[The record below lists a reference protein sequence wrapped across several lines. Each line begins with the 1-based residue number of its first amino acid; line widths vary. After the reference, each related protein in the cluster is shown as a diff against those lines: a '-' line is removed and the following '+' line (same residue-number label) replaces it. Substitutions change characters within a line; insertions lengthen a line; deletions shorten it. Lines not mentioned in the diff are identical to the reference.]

1 MTKKKSKIINV
12 EAGDD
17 LEKIEEDIIKAA
29 DKAGKRNVIVNI
41 FSTPH
46 KKLKR
51 RWKIRYKFNKKHLVF
66 DLAIAGMIM
75 VLIGLNVFWLY
86 GGFHYFTNKLDIEIS
101 ANTESFVSG
110 QDIVFSV
117 QYANNNKYELEDVVL
132 SFKYPDYFVLN
143 EVSREEFVPEKNI
156 VRLGNLEPGANGH
169 VEVLGQLIG
178 NFQEEQVL
186 LANFNFYKTNKKG
199 ERLWG
204 QFRKNVPY
212 QYLIEDSYLQVET
225 ELPEVL
231 VNKQIFDWS
240 IKISNT
246 SENINYEEVQLMI
259 QEDGEFQLLE
269 QSDDLATS
277 LNPGE
282 SREFNIKARFNTAKE
297 SKDVKFGVIWK
308 SSTFALLQNSWSK
321 EQKVILP
328 KFEVSHQVQVVD
340 AVSPGDDVEVTVGFD
355 NAGDYTIENAEITLE
370 LLGDYWN
377 LNKVQNGTGKV
388 FGNKVTWT
396 VAEMPKLALIQP
408 KEKNEFSFTVGT
420 DSYVSG
426 SQDLDLR
433 SRMTIKYKL
442 EGQNVYTTTPYKTT
456 KLNSNLAVSA
466 YPMYFAKTGDQLGR
480 GPIPPRVGSETKYW
494 MFMRMVNDIHDVENV
509 TVTAE
514 LPFNVTWVNE
524 SNVPVGDAIEYSH
537 ETKTISWQ
545 ISKVPVKPT
554 NIGFAFVVS
563 IIPTTSQVG
572 SYPILLNNIQVKG
585 IDKITGLPINKNL
598 GSINTS
604 LIYDAK
610 GKQKDGPVR

>member
-1 MTKKKSKIINV
+1 
-12 EAGDD
+12 
-17 LEKIEEDIIKAA
+17 
-29 DKAGKRNVIVNI
+29 
-41 FSTPH
+41 
-46 KKLKR
+46 
-51 RWKIRYKFNKKHLVF
+51 
-66 DLAIAGMIM
+66 
-75 VLIGLNVFWLY
+75 
-86 GGFHYFTNKLDIEIS
+86 
-101 ANTESFVSG
+101 
-110 QDIVFSV
+110 
-117 QYANNNKYELEDVVL
+117 
-132 SFKYPDYFVLN
+132 VLN